1 MGELKL
7 ESKMNCTKNKK
18 KVAISIHQVK
28 KISKKDYAFLT
39 NCIET
44 FYMKIK
50 EV

>member
-1 MGELKL
+1 MENLKL
-7 ESKMNCTKNKK
+7 ESKVNYTKNKK
-18 KVAISIHQVK
+18 RVAMSINQMK
-28 KISKKDYAFLT
+28 EISKKDYAFLT